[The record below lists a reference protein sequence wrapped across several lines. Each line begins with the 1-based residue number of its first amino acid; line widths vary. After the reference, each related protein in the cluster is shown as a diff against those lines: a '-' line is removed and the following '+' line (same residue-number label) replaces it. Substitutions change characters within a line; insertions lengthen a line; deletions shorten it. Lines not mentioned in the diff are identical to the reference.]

1 MAYKNS
7 LKHIR
12 TNFFYAKKISLHFN
26 YRTFLNLFFLCSPER
41 SDKKT
46 PEETLIVKENVTDSN
61 GTLENTNNELNSE
74 IKTDVKSSEDNTK
87 TSLDKTHIEKLP
99 EVIEDKEKNKR
110 KEQITYLVSKLN
122 EKTSNYREAM
132 LKVSSN
138 YESGKMRP
146 RSRSSNR

>member
-12 TNFFYAKKISLHFN
+12 TNIFYEKKIDLHFN
-26 YRTFLNLFFLCSPER
+26 YRTCLKLFFLCSPER

-46 PEETLIVKENVTDSN
+46 PEETFIVKENGTE
-61 GTLENTNNELNSE
+61 TLENTNNEFNSE
-74 IKTDVKSSEDNTK
+74 IKTDVQSSEDNTK

-122 EKTSNYREAM
+122 EKTLNYREAM

-138 YESGKMRP
+138 YESGKTRP

>member
-1 MAYKNS
+1 M
-7 LKHIR
+7 
-12 TNFFYAKKISLHFN
+12 
-26 YRTFLNLFFLCSPER
+26 CSPER

-46 PEETLIVKENVTDSN
+46 PEETLTVKENGTE
-61 GTLENTNNELNSE
+61 TLENTNNEFNSE
-74 IKTDVKSSEDNTK
+74 IKIDVKSSEDNTK

-122 EKTSNYREAM
+122 EKTLNYREAM
-132 LKVSSN
+132 LKISSN
-138 YESGKMRP
+138 YESGKTRP

>member
-12 TNFFYAKKISLHFN
+12 SNFLLWKEKSLHFN
-26 YRTFLNLFFLCSPER
+26 YRTCLKLFFFCSPER

-46 PEETLIVKENVTDSN
+46 PEETLIVKENGTE
-61 GTLENTNNELNSE
+61 TLENTNNELYSE

-110 KEQITYLVSKLN
+110 KEQPTYLVSKLN
-122 EKTSNYREAM
+122 EKTLNYREAM

-138 YESGKMRP
+138 YESGKTRP

>member
-1 MAYKNS
+1 M
-7 LKHIR
+7 
-12 TNFFYAKKISLHFN
+12 KISLHFN
-26 YRTFLNLFFLCSPER
+26 YRTCLKLFFLCSPER

-46 PEETLIVKENVTDSN
+46 PEETLIVKENGTK
-61 GTLENTNNELNSE
+61 TLENTNNELNSE
-74 IKTDVKSSEDNTK
+74 IETNVKSSEDNTK

-110 KEQITYLVSKLN
+110 KEQITYLVSELN
-122 EKTSNYREAM
+122 EKTLNYREAT

-138 YESGKMRP
+138 YESGKRRP

>member
-1 MAYKNS
+1 MS
-7 LKHIR
+7 TI
-12 TNFFYAKKISLHFN
+12 
-26 YRTFLNLFFLCSPER
+26 FFLCSPER

-46 PEETLIVKENVTDSN
+46 PEETLTVKENGTV
-61 GTLENTNNELNSE
+61 TLENTNNEFNSE

-99 EVIEDKEKNKR
+99 EVIENKR

-122 EKTSNYREAM
+122 EKTLKIREAV
-132 LKVSSN
+132 LNVSSN
-138 YESGKMRP
+138 HESGKTRP

>member
-7 LKHIR
+7 PKHIR
-12 TNFFYAKKISLHFN
+12 TNFFYGKKISLHFN
-26 YRTFLNLFFLCSPER
+26 YRTCLKIFFLCSPER

-46 PEETLIVKENVTDSN
+46 PEETLTVKENGTE
-61 GTLENTNNELNSE
+61 TLENTNNELNSE

-122 EKTSNYREAM
+122 EKTLNYREAM

-138 YESGKMRP
+138 YESGKTRP